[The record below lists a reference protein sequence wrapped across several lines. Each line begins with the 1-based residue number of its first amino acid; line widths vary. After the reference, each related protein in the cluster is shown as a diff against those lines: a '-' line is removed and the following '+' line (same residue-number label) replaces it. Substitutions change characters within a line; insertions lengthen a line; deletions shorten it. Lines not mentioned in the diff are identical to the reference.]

1 SIMPTQSSNRIEEDK
16 LLAEWAEVQAA
27 QTDPSRFKPL
37 YDRYYERIFRY
48 LLRRCEDETTAADLS
63 SQVFLKALRRI
74 GQYQYRGLPFSAW
87 LFRIAANEL
96 KLFYRQNKRRRVV
109 SADLSIY
116 SEFAEETEDI
126 TAQERSEREA
136 ELRRVLRNLKPE
148 ELNLVEMRFFEQRPF
163 AEIAA
168 ILDVTEATAKMR
180 TYRLLNR
187 LKTQLS
193 TLNRP

>member
-1 SIMPTQSSNRIEEDK
+1 MPTQSSNRIEEDK

>member
-1 SIMPTQSSNRIEEDK
+1 MPTQSSNRIEEDK

-109 SADLSIY
+109 SADLSVY

>member
-1 SIMPTQSSNRIEEDK
+1 MPTSSSNRIEEDK

-48 LLRRCEDETTAADLS
+48 LLRRCEDESTAADLS
-63 SQVFLKALRRI
+63 SQVFLKVLRRL

-116 SEFAEETEDI
+116 GELAEEIEDVS
-126 TAQERSEREA
+126 AQERAEREA
-136 ELRRVLRNLKPE
+136 ELRSVLRKLKPA

-180 TYRLLNR
+180 TYRLLGK